1 MLHFGIRAQVA
12 IPGIGM
18 SKVVKNAFLTRH
30 KIYNINSDRKLE
42 L

>member
-18 SKVVKNAFLTRH
+18 SIMFSNVVLNGDNKAR
-30 KIYNINSDRKLE
+30 SQD
-42 L
+42 